1 MPPRLAMGP
10 TWVRMR
16 VWSSVRSWVSE
27 RGEEEGDEVVT
38 KAKGSWPLRASGMP
52 TTQASV
58 TRGCEVMA
66 CSRVPVLRRWA
77 ATLMMSSVVWG

>member
-1 MPPRLAMGP
+1 
-10 TWVRMR
+10 MR
-16 VWSSVRSWVSE
+16 DWISVKSCSPDK
-27 RGEEEGDEVVT
+27 EEGVVVVVT

-58 TRGCEVMA
+58 MRGCEVMA

-77 ATLMMSSVVWG
+77 ATLIMSSV

>member
-1 MPPRLAMGP
+1 
-10 TWVRMR
+10 MR

-27 RGEEEGDEVVT
+27 RGGDGEEGEEGGGDEVVT